1 VDFWSGKTLHC
12 ETIVTEVA
20 EGIFV
25 KFWIVW
31 CFGGELLASYC
42 CLYDLLYLCLFAR
55 EEWGLEKEVGDVY
68 IGKSWGVRFM
78 NLPGLGG
85 LAIVEYNGY

>member
-1 VDFWSGKTLHC
+1 
-12 ETIVTEVA
+12 
-20 EGIFV
+20 
-25 KFWIVW
+25 
-31 CFGGELLASYC
+31 
-42 CLYDLLYLCLFAR
+42 LYDLLYLCLFAR
-55 EEWGLEKEVGDVY
+55 EEWGLEREVGDVY

>member
-31 CFGGELLASYC
+31 CFGGELLAI
-42 CLYDLLYLCLFAR
+42 A
-55 EEWGLEKEVGDVY
+55 VY
-68 IGKSWGVRFM
+68 MISSTRVC
-78 NLPGLGG
+78 LPGRSGDWRG
-85 LAIVEYNGY
+85 KWAMYI